1 MFYFLGSVWTHFK
14 PQLEN
19 LDKNKLTIVAWDP
32 PGYGKSRP
40 PNRIFSDD
48 FLQRDADYAF
58 NLMKVLGYKKFSLIG
73 WSDGGISS
81 LMLAGKNPDNI
92 RKMIVFG
99 ANSYIIPEEIQIYKS
114 KYLFEISIRL

>member
-1 MFYFLGSVWTHFK
+1 M
-14 PQLEN
+14 
-19 LDKNKLTIVAWDP
+19 AWDP

-114 KYLFEISIRL
+114 KYLFEISICL